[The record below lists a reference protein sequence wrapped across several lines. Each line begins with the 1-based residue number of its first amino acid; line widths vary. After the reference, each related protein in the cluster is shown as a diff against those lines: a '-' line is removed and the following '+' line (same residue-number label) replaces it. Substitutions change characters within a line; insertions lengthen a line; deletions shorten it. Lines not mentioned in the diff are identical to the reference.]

1 MKIALGSD
9 HGGVVLKDAIAEYL
23 KSKGHE
29 VLDCGTHGHD
39 SVDYPVFGRA
49 AANLVADGKA
59 DFGIVC
65 CTSAEGIMM
74 SANKVDGIRC
84 GLGYND
90 EVTEKMR
97 QHNNAN
103 MVAFAG
109 AFMKIED
116 VLKRV
121 DIFLST
127 PFEGGRHERR
137 VNEIM
142 EIEKTGR

>member
-1 MKIALGSD
+1 MKISLGSD
-9 HGGVVLKDAIAEYL
+9 HGGVDLKDAIAGYL
-23 KSKGHE
+23 KSKGYD
-29 VLDCGTHGHD
+29 VIDCGTNGHE
-39 SVDYPVFGRA
+39 SVDYPIYGEKA
-49 AANLVADGKA
+49 ARLVAEGEA

-65 CTSAEGIMM
+65 CTSAEGIMI
-74 SANKVDGIRC
+74 SANKVKGIRC

-109 AFMKIED
+109 GFMKTED

-127 PFEGGRHERR
+127 PFEGGRHARR
-137 VNEIM
+137 VDEIM
-142 EIEKTGR
+142 AIENK

>member
-1 MKIALGSD
+1 MRIALGSD
-9 HGGVVLKDAIAEYL
+9 HGGVELKDSIAAYL
-23 KSKGHE
+23 KEKGHE

-39 SVDYPVFGRA
+39 SVDYPLFGRA
-49 AANLVADGKA
+49 AADLVADGKA
-59 DFGIVC
+59 EFGIVC
-65 CTSAEGIMM
+65 CTSGEGIMM
-74 SANKVDGIRC
+74 SANKVHGIRC

-109 AFMKIED
+109 AFMDTKD
-116 VLKRV
+116 VLRRV

>member
-1 MKIALGSD
+1 MKISLGSD
-9 HGGVVLKDAIAEYL
+9 HGGVDLKDAIAEYL
-23 KSKGHE
+23 KSKGYD
-29 VLDCGTHGHD
+29 VIDCGTEGE
-39 SVDYPVFGRA
+39 
-49 AANLVADGKA
+49 A

-65 CTSAEGIMM
+65 CTSAEGIMI
-74 SANKVDGIRC
+74 SANKVKGIRC

-109 AFMKIED
+109 GFMKAED
-116 VLKRV
+116 VLRRV

-127 PFEGGRHERR
+127 PFEGGRHARR
-137 VNEIM
+137 VDEIM
-142 EIEKTGR
+142 AIENK